1 MIRKITNDSAVNY
14 AIEHLEAKILKR
26 YGINTDEDFRFFAEN
41 LLFWFRDVSKTNE
54 ANTATQS

>member
-14 AIEHLEAKILKR
+14 AIEHLEAKILER
-26 YGINTDEDFRFFAEN
+26 YSINTDEDFRFFAEN

-54 ANTATQS
+54 AEATANS